1 MHVGV
6 STPLFTSCSA
16 EATLALCT
24 DNTREA
30 GVIAGAMSVI
40 QLVVIHAE
48 RLLVFSPPTVVNCR
62 SFRANL
68 VFGRPVPL
76 VIGLLD
82 IVRVLR
88 VLRALDADRS
98 ERGTARLESDVGTD
112 GAGVGLPGAGDE
124 ARRPEEAVHGH
135 RNPEGKC
142 VEEVEVSAAA

>member
-1 MHVGV
+1 M
-6 STPLFTSCSA
+6 
-16 EATLALCT
+16 
-24 DNTREA
+24 
-30 GVIAGAMSVI
+30 IAGAMSVI
-40 QLVVIHAE
+40 QWVVIHAHS
-48 RLLVFSPPTVVNCR
+48 VYNFSRRQRSGCR

-142 VEEVEVSAAA
+142 VEEVEVSAVA